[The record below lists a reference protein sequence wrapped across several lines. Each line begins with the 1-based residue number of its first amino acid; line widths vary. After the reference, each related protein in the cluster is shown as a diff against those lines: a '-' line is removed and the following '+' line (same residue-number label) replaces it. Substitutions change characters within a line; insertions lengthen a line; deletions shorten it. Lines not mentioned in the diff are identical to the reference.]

1 MKDKDYAVSNL
12 RTIRENIYAYAT
24 YAPNWP
30 DGDLYEKVEAAQAA
44 IDELIKE
51 IENESASN

>member
-1 MKDKDYAVSNL
+1 MKDASYAVMNL

-24 YAPNWP
+24 FSPAWP
-30 DGDLYEKVEAAQAA
+30 DGELYDKVEAAQKA

-51 IENESASN
+51 IES